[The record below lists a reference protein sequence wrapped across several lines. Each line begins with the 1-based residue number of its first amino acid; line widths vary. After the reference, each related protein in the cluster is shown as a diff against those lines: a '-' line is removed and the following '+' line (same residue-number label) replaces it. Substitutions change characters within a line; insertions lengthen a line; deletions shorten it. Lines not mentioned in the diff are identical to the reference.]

1 MISMTSK
8 KLTTRS
14 LALLLASGCLLGS
27 ASQAVLA
34 ASASTAKNTKTNAGA
49 ALSETHLRAHL
60 SFLADDLLE
69 GRGTGQRGG
78 DLAVRYLETQA
89 ALIGLQVLPGDK
101 VQGYRQ
107 AVDIIGS
114 QTLADSQ
121 IRFSAGGQQ
130 WTPVLGKDV
139 VFGSSGGR
147 QQVNFSAPL
156 LFVGYGIR
164 AAEENWDDFKQTDV
178 KGKLLVMMVNDPQ
191 PTAAEP
197 QRFGGAALTY
207 YGRWTYKFEE
217 AARQGAAGVLLIHT
231 NASAAYGWNVPQTS
245 FSHERFSSPGMGN
258 PLEGW
263 IQEEAARQL
272 FAAAGQDLDQLRQQA
287 ERRDFQPVA
296 LNATAQVEVHNQVRQ
311 VRQYNVLGMVPGTD
325 PVLKSEAVIYSAHWD
340 HLGMETDANGKKQI
354 WNGAVDNASGSAA
367 LLEMARLAVRQPTR
381 RTQIFLWPAAE
392 EQYLLGSAAYV
403 QQAPWPLAKTAADLN
418 LDSMN
423 FVAATKDI
431 GVAGSERSSLYH
443 SAVKVAKA
451 MKLRIAPT
459 VPDLGGAYFRAD
471 HFNFARAGIPAFN
484 VGSAVFSGDGH
495 FDFDKTPPDSYL
507 KKMRDF
513 KQDYHTVRDVYH
525 PDWDLSGMLQQALF
539 TLRLGQEVGNAPAMP
554 VWKRGEAFG
563 KIPRQ

>member
-1 MISMTSK
+1 MLKLFSEISLRLSAIVCITG
-8 KLTTRS
+8 S
-14 LALLLASGCLLGS
+14 LITASCGDAFAGT
-27 ASQAVLA
+27 AHPA
-34 ASASTAKNTKTNAGA
+34 TAKPANEQT
-49 ALSETHLRAHL
+49 ALSERNLRAHL

-89 ALIGLQVLPGDK
+89 ALVGLQVVPGDK

-114 QTLADSQ
+114 QTLAESQ
-121 IRFSAGGQQ
+121 IRFSSGGQQ
-130 WTPVLGKDV
+130 LNPVLGKDV
-139 VFGSSGGR
+139 VLGSSGGR
-147 QQVNFSAPL
+147 QNVSFSAPVV
-156 LFVGYGIR
+156 FVGYGIR
-164 AAEENWDDFKQTDV
+164 APEENWDDFKQADV
-178 KGKLLVMMVNDPQ
+178 KGKLLIMMVNDPQ
-191 PTAAEP
+191 PTADEP

-217 AARQGAAGVLLIHT
+217 AARRGAAGVLLIHT

-245 FSHERFSSPGMGN
+245 FSHERFSLPGMGN

-263 IQEEAARQL
+263 IQEDTARQL

-287 ERRDFQPVA
+287 ERRDFQPVT
-296 LNATAQVEVHNQVRQ
+296 LNVTAQAEVHNRVRQ
-311 VRQYNVLGMVPGTD
+311 VRQFNVLGMVPGTD
-325 PVLKSEAVIYSAHWD
+325 PKLKSEAVIYSAHWD
-340 HLGMETDANGKKQI
+340 HLGIETDANGKTQI

-367 LLEMARLAVRQPTR
+367 LIEMARVAVKEPTR

-392 EQYLLGSAAYV
+392 EQYLLGSATYV
-403 QQAPWPLAKTAADLN
+403 KQAPWPLAKTAADLN

-443 SAVKVAKA
+443 SAVKVAKT
-451 MKLRIAPT
+451 MKLRIAPS

-471 HFNFARAGIPAFN
+471 HFNFARVGIPAFN

-495 FDFDKTPPDSYL
+495 FDFDKAPQDAYL

-525 PDWDLSGMLQQALF
+525 PDWDLSGMLQQTLF
-539 TLRLGQEVGNAPAMP
+539 TLRLGQEVGNAQKMP
-554 VWKRGEAFG
+554 EWNPGEAFG